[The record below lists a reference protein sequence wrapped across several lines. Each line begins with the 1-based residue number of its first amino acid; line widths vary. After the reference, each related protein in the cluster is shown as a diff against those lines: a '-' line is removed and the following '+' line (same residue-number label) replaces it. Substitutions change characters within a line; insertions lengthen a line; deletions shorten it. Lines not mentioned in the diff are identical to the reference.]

1 MTTNSPSNS
10 PAIYALT
17 ARGLELALR
26 LRAALGGVC
35 FAPEALAGG
44 VADVRGFASL
54 PELAAAEF
62 NNFRQHIFI
71 SAAGIAVRCIAPLI
85 ADKTVDP
92 AVLVL
97 DQRGAFVV
105 SLLSGHLGGANA
117 LAERVAALV
126 GGTAVITTATDTE
139 GLPAADLLAAREGLR
154 IGNPEAIRA
163 VNAALLAGERVGLY
177 DPEAWLRGGMSAEE
191 LQHFELLADAEAL
204 DDFLAKTPQ
213 GAVVRVSWEKIE
225 ASEACLCLIP
235 PALCFGVGCRRGAG
249 AEEVLALV
257 RGACAAEGWDARAA
271 ACLASA
277 EIKADEPGL
286 VAAARE
292 LGVALRVFAAEEL
305 ALYPPVEVSVK
316 ALEAVGLPGVCEPA
330 ARAAAGGGP
339 LLAGK
344 MIKGPVTLAVALAAS
359 GKGAAESGDILAAA
373 PEAVGKLY
381 VCGLGPG
388 DAALLTPQ
396 AEAALRKS
404 DEIFGYATYVDLLP
418 PDILAGKTVHRGR
431 MGGEVER
438 CAEALRAA
446 AAGRR
451 VSLVSSGDAGIYGMA
466 GLVLELAETFAREDE
481 TYLPP
486 EVEIIPGVPA
496 LCAAAARLGA
506 PLMHDF
512 AVISLSDLLTPW
524 ELIEKRV
531 QAAAEADFVLVLYNP
546 SSRGRGE
553 KFARIWALLRDL
565 CGDDRPC
572 GLAREVFR
580 PGERVSAGR
589 LSELNPDEVDMLS
602 LVLVGNSQTRISGG
616 RLITPRGYLSKY
628 RAERAF

>member
-1 MTTNSPSNS
+1 MTTNSNS

-17 ARGLELALR
+17 ARGLELALH
-26 LRAALGGVC
+26 LRATLGGVC
-35 FAPEALAGG
+35 FAPQHLAEG
-44 VADVRGFASL
+44 VADARGFVSL
-54 PELAAAEF
+54 SELVAAEF
-62 NNFRQHIFI
+62 NNFGQHIFI
-71 SAAGIAVRCIAPLI
+71 TAAGIAVRCIAPLV

-117 LAERVAALV
+117 LAERVAGLV
-126 GGTAVITTATDTE
+126 GGVAVITTATDTE

-154 IGNPEAIRA
+154 IGNPGAVRA
-163 VNAALLAGERVGLY
+163 VNAAFLAGERVGLY
-177 DPEAWLRGGMSAEE
+177 DPEAWLRGGMSVEE
-191 LQHFELLADAEAL
+191 LQHFELLADAAAL
-204 DDFLAKTPQ
+204 DDFWARKPRGT
-213 GAVVRVSWEKIE
+213 VVRVSWKKIKP
-225 ASEACLCLIP
+225 SENCLWLIP

-249 AEEVLALV
+249 AEEVLGLV
-257 RGACAAEGWDARAA
+257 RETCAAEGWDARAT

-277 EIKADEPGL
+277 KIKEDEPGL

-292 LGVALRVFAAEEL
+292 LGVSLRVFVAEEL
-305 ALYPPVEVSVK
+305 APYPPMEVSVK

-330 ARAAAGGGP
+330 ARAAAGGGR
-339 LLAGK
+339 LLVK
-344 MIKGPVTLAVALAAS
+344 KRISGPVTLAAALVAP
-359 GKGAAESGDILAAA
+359 GKKAVEAGDISAAA
-373 PEAVGKLY
+373 PEAGGKLY

-388 DAALLTPQ
+388 DASLLTPQ
-396 AEAALRKS
+396 AEAALRES
-404 DEIFGYATYVDLLP
+404 EEIFGYATYVDLLP
-418 PDILAGKTVHRGR
+418 SDILAGKAVRRGR

-438 CAEALRAA
+438 CAAALRAA

-451 VSLVSSGDAGIYGMA
+451 VCLVSSGDAGIYGMA
-466 GLVLELAETFAREDE
+466 GLVLELAETFALEDE
-481 TYLPP
+481 TYVPP

-531 QAAAEADFVLVLYNP
+531 TAAAEADFVLVLYNP

-553 KFARIWALLRDL
+553 KFARVWALLREL
-565 CGDDRPC
+565 CGDERPY

-589 LSELNPDEVDMLS
+589 LSDLDPNAVDMLS
-602 LVLVGNSQTRISGG
+602 LVIVGNSQTRLSGG

-628 RAERAF
+628 HAERAS